1 MDEKDHHLYNHFGGV
16 ENINAERY
24 HIVEMNSKDEISLHV
39 QDEIIFLLAK
49 NSCLLKYG

>member
-1 MDEKDHHLYNHFGGV
+1 MRKIIIYTMEFGGV

-39 QDEIIFLLAK
+39 QDEIKK
-49 NSCLLKYG
+49 NYWS